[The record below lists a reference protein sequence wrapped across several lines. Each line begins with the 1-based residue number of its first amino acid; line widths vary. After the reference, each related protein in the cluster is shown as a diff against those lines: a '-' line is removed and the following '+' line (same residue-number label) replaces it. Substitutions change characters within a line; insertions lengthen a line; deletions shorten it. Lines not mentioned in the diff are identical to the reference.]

1 MSLTFFFRIM
11 LRLICPGSCYNLTS
25 IGLTHERVRATMR
38 IGKNLQKFLLVTIA
52 LFFAV
57 SLLIRVTKFHN
68 FLGFNRADIRDK
80 FVAITYDDGPYPP
93 YTNQL
98 LDVLD
103 RYQVKATFFEIG
115 RNIEKH
121 PEIVPMIIARGNELG
136 NHSYSHKDMMFKPRE
151 FLLSEIA
158 KTDKLLLELGVKQE
172 SISFRPPWGRRFVVL
187 PYLLSQMH
195 KKLIM
200 WDVDSQDYEKT
211 HSAEDI
217 ANRVIN
223 NVRSGSIVVM
233 HDGGGDRSKTVAA
246 TDMIVKTLQS
256 KGYAFKTVSELLK

>member
-1 MSLTFFFRIM
+1 
-11 LRLICPGSCYNLTS
+11 
-25 IGLTHERVRATMR
+25 MR
-38 IGKNLQKFLLVTIA
+38 IGKNLQKFLLFTIA
-52 LFFAV
+52 LFFAA
-57 SLLIRVTKFHN
+57 SLLINVTKFHN
-68 FLGFNRADIRDK
+68 YFGINRADTETKVI
-80 FVAITYDDGPYPP
+80 ALTYDDGPYPP

-98 LDVLD
+98 LDILD

-121 PEIVPMIIARGNELG
+121 PEILQMVVARGDELA

-151 FLLSEIA
+151 YLLSEIE
-158 KTDKLLLELGVKQE
+158 KTDKLLRDYGVKQD

-187 PYLLSQMH
+187 SYLLSQMH
-195 KKLIM
+195 KKLVM

-211 HSAEDI
+211 HTVDDI
-217 ANRVIN
+217 ANQVIN

-246 TDMIVKTLQS
+246 TEIIVKSLQS
-256 KGYAFKTVSELLK
+256 KGYEFKTVSELLKNQ

>member
-1 MSLTFFFRIM
+1 MILYVSPERFTFI
-11 LRLICPGSCYNLTS
+11 LD
-25 IGLTHERVRATMR
+25 RVRAAMR
-38 IGKNLQKFLLVTIA
+38 IGKKLQKFLLVTIA
-52 LFFAV
+52 LFFAA
-57 SLLIRVTKFHN
+57 SLLIKVTKFHN
-68 FLGFNRADIRDK
+68 YFGINRADTEAK
-80 FVAITYDDGPYPP
+80 VVALTYDDGPYPP

-98 LDVLD
+98 LDILD

-121 PEIVPMIIARGNELG
+121 PEIVKMIVARGDELA

-151 FLLSEIA
+151 VLLSEIE
-158 KTDKLLLELGVKQE
+158 KTDKLLQELGVKQD

-187 PYLLSQMH
+187 SYLVSQMH

-211 HSAEDI
+211 HTVEDI
-217 ANRVIN
+217 ANRVIE

-246 TDMIVKTLQS
+246 TEMIVKDLQS
-256 KGYAFKTVSELLK
+256 KGYKFKTVSELLK

>member
-1 MSLTFFFRIM
+1 
-11 LRLICPGSCYNLTS
+11 
-25 IGLTHERVRATMR
+25 MR
-38 IGKNLQKFLLVTIA
+38 IGKNLKKLLLLTIA
-52 LFFAV
+52 LFFAA
-57 SLLIRVTKFHN
+57 SLLIKITKFHN
-68 FLGFNRADIRDK
+68 FFGINRADIQEK
-80 FVAITYDDGPYPP
+80 LVALTYDDGPYPP

-98 LDVLD
+98 LDILD

-121 PEIVPMIIARGNELG
+121 PEIVQAIAARGDELA

-151 FLLSEIA
+151 YLLSEIE
-158 KTDKLLLELGVKQE
+158 KTDKLLQELGVKQD

-187 PYLLSQMH
+187 SYLLSQMH

-200 WDVDSQDYEKT
+200 WDVDSQDYEQKLT
-211 HSAEDI
+211 ADDI
-217 ANRVIN
+217 ANRVIE

-246 TDMIVKTLQS
+246 TETIVKSLQS
-256 KGYAFKTVSELLK
+256 KGYAFKTVSELLKNQ

>member
-1 MSLTFFFRIM
+1 
-11 LRLICPGSCYNLTS
+11 
-25 IGLTHERVRATMR
+25 MR
-38 IGKNLQKFLLVTIA
+38 IGKNLQKFLLFTIA
-52 LFFAV
+52 LFFAT
-57 SLLIRVTKFHN
+57 SLLIQVTKFHN
-68 FLGFNRADIRDK
+68 YFGINRADTEVKVI
-80 FVAITYDDGPYPP
+80 ALTYDDGPYPP

-98 LDVLD
+98 LDILD

-121 PEIVPMIIARGNELG
+121 PEIVQMIVARGDELAS
-136 NHSYSHKDMMFKPRE
+136 HSYSHKDMMFKPRE
-151 FLLSEIA
+151 YLLSEIE
-158 KTDKLLLELGVKQE
+158 KTDQLLRDFGVKQD

-187 PYLLSQMH
+187 SYLLSQMH

-211 HSAEDI
+211 HTVDDI
-217 ANRVIN
+217 ASQVID

-246 TDMIVKTLQS
+246 TEIIVKTLQS
-256 KGYAFKTVSELLK
+256 KGYEFKTVSELLKNQ

>member
-1 MSLTFFFRIM
+1 
-11 LRLICPGSCYNLTS
+11 
-25 IGLTHERVRATMR
+25 MR
-38 IGKNLQKFLLVTIA
+38 IGKILQKFLLFTIA

-57 SLLIRVTKFHN
+57 SLLIKVTKFHN
-68 FLGFNRADIRDK
+68 YFGINRADTEVK
-80 FVAITYDDGPYPP
+80 VVALTYDDGPYPP

-98 LDVLD
+98 LDILD

-121 PEIVPMIIARGNELG
+121 PEIVKMIVARGDELA

-151 FLLSEIA
+151 FLLSEIE
-158 KTDKLLLELGVKQE
+158 KTDKLLQEVGVKQD

-187 PYLLSQMH
+187 SYLLSQMH

-211 HSAEDI
+211 LTVEDI
-217 ANRVIN
+217 ANRVIE

-233 HDGGGDRSKTVAA
+233 HDGGGDRSRTVAA
-246 TDMIVKTLQS
+246 TQIIVKALLS
-256 KGYAFKTVSELLK
+256 KGYEFKTVSELLK

>member
-1 MSLTFFFRIM
+1 
-11 LRLICPGSCYNLTS
+11 
-25 IGLTHERVRATMR
+25 MR
-38 IGKNLQKFLLVTIA
+38 IGKNLQKFLLLAVA

-57 SLLIRVTKFHN
+57 SLLIKVTKFHN
-68 FLGFNRADIRDK
+68 YFGVNRADTQEK
-80 FVAITYDDGPYPP
+80 VVALTYDDGPYPP

-115 RNIEKH
+115 RNIEKN
-121 PEIVPMIIARGNELG
+121 PEIVPMIVAAGNELA
-136 NHSYSHKDMMFKPRE
+136 NHSYSHKDMIFKPRE
-151 FLLSEIA
+151 YLLSEIE
-158 KTDKLLLELGVKQE
+158 KTDKLLQELGVKQE

-187 PYLLSQMH
+187 SYLLSQMH

-217 ANRVIN
+217 ANRVID

-246 TDMIVKTLQS
+246 TEIIVKSLQS

>member
-1 MSLTFFFRIM
+1 
-11 LRLICPGSCYNLTS
+11 
-25 IGLTHERVRATMR
+25 MR
-38 IGKNLQKFLLVTIA
+38 IGKNLKKVLPIVIA
-52 LFFAV
+52 LFFA
-57 SLLIRVTKFHN
+57 STLFIKVTKINNVF
-68 FLGFNRADIRDK
+68 GFNRADIQEK
-80 FVAITYDDGPYPP
+80 VVALTYDDGPYPP

-98 LDVLD
+98 LDILD

-151 FLLSEIA
+151 YLLSEIE
-158 KTDKLLLELGVKQE
+158 KTDKLLQELGVKQD

-187 PYLLSQMH
+187 SYLLSQMH

-211 HSAEDI
+211 HTAQEI
-217 ANRVIN
+217 ANQVIN

-246 TDMIVKTLQS
+246 TDIIVKTLQS

>member
-1 MSLTFFFRIM
+1 M
-11 LRLICPGSCYNLTS
+11 LD
-25 IGLTHERVRATMR
+25 RVLPAMR
-38 IGKNLQKFLLVTIA
+38 IGKNLKKVLPIIIA
-52 LFFAV
+52 LFFA
-57 SLLIRVTKFHN
+57 STLLIKVTKINNVF
-68 FLGFNRADIRDK
+68 GFNRADIQEK
-80 FVAITYDDGPYPP
+80 VVALTYDDGPYPP
-93 YTNQL
+93 YTNQI
-98 LDVLD
+98 LDILD

-151 FLLSEIA
+151 YLLSEIA
-158 KTDKLLLELGVKQE
+158 KTDKLLQELGVKQD

-187 PYLLSQMH
+187 SYLLSQMH

-211 HSAEDI
+211 HTAEEI
-217 ANRVIN
+217 ANRVID

-256 KGYAFKTVSELLK
+256 KGYAFKTVSELLKN

>member
-1 MSLTFFFRIM
+1 
-11 LRLICPGSCYNLTS
+11 
-25 IGLTHERVRATMR
+25 MR
-38 IGKNLQKFLLVTIA
+38 IGKKLKKFLLVIIA
-52 LFFAV
+52 SFFALT
-57 SLLIRVTKFHN
+57 LLIKVTN
-68 FLGFNRADIRDK
+68 FNNVFGFNRADTEEK
-80 FVAITYDDGPYPP
+80 VVALTYDDGPYPP

-98 LDVLD
+98 LDILD
-103 RYQVKATFFEIG
+103 SYKIKATFFEIG

-121 PEIVPMIIARGNELG
+121 PEIVPMIIARGNELA

-151 FLLSEIA
+151 YLLSEIE
-158 KTDKLLLELGVKQE
+158 KTDKLLRELGVKQD

-187 PYLLSQMH
+187 SYLLSQMH

-211 HSAEDI
+211 HTAEEI
-217 ANRVIN
+217 ANQVID

-246 TDMIVKTLQS
+246 TDIIVKTLQS